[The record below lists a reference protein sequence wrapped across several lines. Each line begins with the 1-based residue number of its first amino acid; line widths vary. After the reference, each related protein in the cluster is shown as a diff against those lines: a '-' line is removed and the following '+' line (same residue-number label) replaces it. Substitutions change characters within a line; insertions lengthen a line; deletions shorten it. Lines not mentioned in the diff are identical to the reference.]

1 MKIHFYETDNN
12 LFPEHERRVISIAKG
27 GRANTKLQHEPV
39 CAFKPWRA
47 TYESNIGTH
56 EVKLCWIVETNLLAA
71 PCVCVCVCCLQ
82 RWIQDSLELLSCCS
96 AACSISSK
104 AQWNNQSHF
113 SIQEKHWRI
122 KRQTPPSPVWPVE
135 MFKNVLQRKISVEP
149 DKAVA
154 ASS

>member
-27 GRANTKLQHEPV
+27 RRANTKLQHEHV
-39 CAFKPWRA
+39 CAFKPWWA
-47 TYESNIGTH
+47 TYESNITWS
-56 EVKLCWIVETNLLAA
+56 EALLNCWNQSVSCSK
-71 PCVCVCVCCLQ
+71 CVCVCVCCLQ

-113 SIQEKHWRI
+113 SIHEKHWRR

-149 DKAVA
+149 DQAVA
-154 ASS
+154 TSS